1 MKVLDYYFIKEYQ
14 WLHKWFSNEGQIKAV
29 IRPSSDFISKY
40 GWIDFEI
47 LENVFS
53 INSDMKKKEYIDG
66 IISDIENVFDDKLKQ
81 KSIYNE
87 VVELVIEKE
96 FCRIIDNLGDSE
108 GIEAPLSWNISTPE
122 HLQFIPTKEIYN
134 LIKNWQVFISES
146 ENQSIT

>member
-53 INSDMKKKEYIDG
+53 VNSNMKKKEYVDE
-66 IISDIENVFDDKLKQ
+66 IISDIENVFDEKLKK

-87 VVELVIEKE
+87 VVELVVEKD

-122 HLQFIPTKEIYN
+122 HLQFIPTKEVYS
-134 LIKNWQVFISES
+134 LIKNWHVFLNEI

>member
-29 IRPSSDFISKY
+29 IRPSSDFVSKY

-53 INSDMKKKEYIDG
+53 INSDMKKKEYING

-122 HLQFIPTKEIYN
+122 SLQFIPTKEVYS